1 MNGFVQ
7 LCEQMAPVN
16 IRRIFCQPVPHLH
29 DGYVVAFP
37 GKAEAF
43 LASGEAASD
52 NYHLLTDG
60 NVFFIQI
67 GDVMHDGPV
76 KPWYGRIHRLS
87 SAGGNQYIRLL
98 CQNQLLGNFRIQTKF
113 QIWGTL
119 YPEHHGFEKL
129 YNILFEGQLF

>member
-1 MNGFVQ
+1 MVTSW
-7 LCEQMAPVN
+7 PS
-16 IRRIFCQPVPHLH
+16 
-29 DGYVVAFP
+29 P

-67 GDVMHDGPV
+67 GDVCTM
-76 KPWYGRIHRLS
+76 GRS
-87 SAGGNQYIRLL
+87 SPGMGGFTGSAPQAAISTSGFSARISSSVTSV
-98 CQNQLLGNFRIQTKF
+98 FRRSSRFGVRCT
-113 QIWGTL
+113 
-119 YPEHHGFEKL
+119 EHHGFEEL

>member
-1 MNGFVQ
+1 MVTSW
-7 LCEQMAPVN
+7 P
-16 IRRIFCQPVPHLH
+16 
-29 DGYVVAFP
+29 FP

-67 GDVMHDGPV
+67 GDVMYDGPV

-119 YPEHHGFEKL
+119 YRASW
-129 YNILFEGQLF
+129 I